1 MTNILAC
8 LLRRRRAKSRLMP
21 EVKSLVPD
29 EWLTLRN
36 IRLAALR
43 ESPDAFL
50 GTYEQQKAY
59 AEDQWRAEFNRGTWH
74 IGILEGRLASFLG
87 VTRDPDTP
95 ADACYLEYLWVE
107 PGCRGRGVAL
117 DLLTV
122 VLDRLR
128 TAGVRTAFLWVLD
141 GNDVA
146 MRLYK
151 RAGFIRTNHRQ
162 SLAARPGRTEERLYL
177 NLG

>member
-1 MTNILAC
+1 
-8 LLRRRRAKSRLMP
+8 MP
-21 EVKSLVPD
+21 EVKLLVPD

-36 IRLAALR
+36 IRLAALQD
-43 ESPDAFL
+43 SPDAFL
-50 GTYEQQKAY
+50 ATYEQQARY
-59 AEDQWRAEFNRGTWH
+59 TEDQWRAEFSRGGWH
-74 IGILEGRLASFLG
+74 VGFEASQPVGLLG
-87 VTRDPDTP
+87 VTREPQMP
-95 ADACYLEYLWVE
+95 VHECYLEYMWVD

-117 DLLTV
+117 EMLTA
-122 VLDRLR
+122 VLEVLR
-128 TAGVRTAFLWVLD
+128 AAGVRTAFLWVLD

-162 SLAARPGRTEERLYL
+162 PLKARPGRSEERLRL